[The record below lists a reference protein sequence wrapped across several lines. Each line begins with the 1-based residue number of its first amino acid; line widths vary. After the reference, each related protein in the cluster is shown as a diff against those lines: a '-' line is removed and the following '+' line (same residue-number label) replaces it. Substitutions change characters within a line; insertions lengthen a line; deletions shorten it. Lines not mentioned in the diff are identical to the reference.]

1 MLYLIGLGLDKKDLS
16 LNALEAIKKCKKI
29 YFENYTN
36 VMPYSIKDFEKVI
49 KRKISIADRKFVEE
63 NEKLFEESRKENVAL
78 LVSGDP
84 LSATTHIELIMRAK
98 KEKTKYKIIHAP
110 TVFSV
115 IAETGLQLYKFGK
128 TASIAKWQPNFNP
141 ESFYDMIKQNQSAGN
156 HTLLLLDIGLPVK
169 EALGYIESIAKARDI
184 EMLNNEFIV
193 CEKLGT
199 DKQKISIGKIFDLS
213 QRKFS
218 LPACIILPGKLHFLE
233 SEFLQ
238 ILRNEQK

>member
-49 KRKISIADRKFVEE
+49 KRKIAIADRKFVEE
-63 NEKLFEESRKENVAL
+63 NEKLIEESKKENVAL

-98 KEKTKYKIIHAP
+98 KKNLKFKILHAP

-128 TASIAKWQPNFNP
+128 TASIAKWQHNFNP
-141 ESFYDMIKQNQSAGN
+141 ESFYDLIKQNLAAGS

-169 EALGYIESIAKARDI
+169 EALGYIESIAKARDL
-184 EMLNNEFIV
+184 EMLDKEFII

-199 DKQKISIGKIFDLS
+199 EKQKITIGKIFDIS
-213 QRKFS
+213 QRRFS

-233 SEFLQ
+233 TEMLQ
-238 ILRNEQK
+238 MIKNDM